1 MLRRVIF
8 PHRWYSNPYF
18 INIYWEY
25 LYYGKLD
32 LIDVEPGVI
41 INNLYD
47 LNKLPASTKEN
58 DNMKKN
64 NKIYLVTMLNKD
76 QIDTNSYMDSLDNVS
91 EAFTLFNKNQN
102 DIINHPLL
110 NSVEE
115 HPDDC
120 RICDICKKEF
130 DVPENCTGMPN
141 AINLYTDS
149 LDSVS
154 EGFTLDVC
162 PDCMAGLFFFIGSKG
177 ESL

>member
-32 LIDVEPGVI
+32 LIDVEPGVT

-47 LNKLPASTKEN
+47 LDKLPVNAKEN
-58 DNMKKN
+58 DNMEKN
-64 NKIYLVTMLNKD
+64 NKIYLATMLNED
-76 QIDTNSYMDSLDNVS
+76 
-91 EAFTLFNKNQN
+91 QN
-102 DIINHPLL
+102 DIINHLLL

-120 RICDICKKEF
+120 HICDICKKEF

-149 LDSVS
+149 SVGSS

-162 PDCMAGLFFFIGSKG
+162 PDCMAGLFYFIGSKG

>member
-47 LNKLPASTKEN
+47 LDKLPVNAKEH
-58 DNMKKN
+58 DNMEKN
-64 NKIYLVTMLNKD
+64 NKIYLATMLNED
-76 QIDTNSYMDSLDNVS
+76 
-91 EAFTLFNKNQN
+91 QN
-102 DIINHPLL
+102 DIINHLLL

-149 LDSVS
+149 SDSVS

>member
-25 LYYGKLD
+25 LYCGKLD
-32 LIDVEPGVI
+32 LIDVEPGVT

-47 LNKLPASTKEN
+47 LDKLPANTKEN

-64 NKIYLVTMLNKD
+64 NKIYLATMLNKD
-76 QIDTNSYMDSLDNVS
+76 QIDTNLYADSLPS
-91 EAFTLFNKNQN
+91 
-102 DIINHPLL
+102 
-110 NSVEE
+110 SVEE

-149 LDSVS
+149 SDSVS

-162 PDCMAGLFFFIGSKG
+162 PDCMAGLFYFIGSKG
-177 ESL
+177 GSL

>member
-8 PHRWYSNPYF
+8 SRRWYSNPYF

-32 LIDVEPGVI
+32 LIDVEPGVT

-47 LNKLPASTKEN
+47 LDKLPVNAKEN

-64 NKIYLVTMLNKD
+64 NKIYLATMFNKD
-76 QIDTNSYMDSLDNVS
+76 PS
-91 EAFTLFNKNQN
+91 
-102 DIINHPLL
+102 
-110 NSVEE
+110 SVEE

-141 AINLYTDS
+141 AINMYTDS

-162 PDCMAGLFFFIGSKG
+162 PDCMAGLFFFIGSNG
-177 ESL
+177 GSL